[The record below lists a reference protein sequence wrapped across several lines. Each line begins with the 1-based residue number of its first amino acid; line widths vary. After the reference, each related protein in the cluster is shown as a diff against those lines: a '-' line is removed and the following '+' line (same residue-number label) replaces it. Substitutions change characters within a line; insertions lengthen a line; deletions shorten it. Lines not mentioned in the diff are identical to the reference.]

1 MNSKGSAI
9 DELKA
14 LQDVQLNSST
24 EYQLEL
30 LVRAAETLEI
40 EDPSSIIFIQAL
52 AQLSTRH
59 LNLKL
64 SLHRAAFVEE
74 ELQTHL
80 AEVESELALIQ
91 KWSSLSAEESGSKA
105 SETAENIERRRQGI
119 VRKAK
124 EYQSQLARLDLKTA
138 NNALCISDLTRLQEQ
153 NRQREKKIR
162 EKRKKVEAFR
172 GLPANPD
179 LARLSLL
186 QATQELQKLTRA
198 REGLLGGMADGVS

>member
-1 MNSKGSAI
+1 
-9 DELKA
+9 
-14 LQDVQLNSST
+14 V
-24 EYQLEL
+24 
-30 LVRAAETLEI
+30 
-40 EDPSSIIFIQAL
+40 
-52 AQLSTRH
+52 
-59 LNLKL
+59 
-64 SLHRAAFVEE
+64 FVEE

-91 KWSSLSAEESGSKA
+91 KWSSLSAEESGSEA

>member
-1 MNSKGSAI
+1 MNSK
-9 DELKA
+9 LKA
-14 LQDVQLNSST
+14 LQDVQLNPST
-24 EYQLEL
+24 EFQLEL

-40 EDPSSIIFIQAL
+40 EDPSSIAFIQAL
-52 AQLSTRH
+52 TQLSTRRI
-59 LNLKL
+59 NLKL
-64 SLHRAAFVEE
+64 SLHRAAFVEA
-74 ELQTHL
+74 ELQAHL
-80 AEVESELALIQ
+80 AEVESELTLIH
-91 KWSSLSAEESGSKA
+91 KWSSVLAEGSGSEN
-105 SETAENIERRRQGI
+105 SETVENLERRRQGI

-124 EYQSQLARLDLKTA
+124 EYQSQLAQLDPKTM

-153 NRQREKKIR
+153 NREREKEVR
-162 EKRKKVEAFR
+162 RKRKKVETFR